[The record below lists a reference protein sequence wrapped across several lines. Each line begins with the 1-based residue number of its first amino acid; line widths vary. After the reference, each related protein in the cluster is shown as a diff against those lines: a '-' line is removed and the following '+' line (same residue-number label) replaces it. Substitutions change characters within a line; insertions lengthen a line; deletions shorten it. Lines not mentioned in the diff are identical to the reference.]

1 MPKRI
6 YAASYEPMES
16 IEEKWVKE
24 HGETFKNYTTAGQQL
39 GISKKTVVEMVKAGY
54 IQTTPTKRILVRSAA
69 AWANS
74 NRPARKGLVIAR

>member
-1 MPKRI
+1 MPRRI
-6 YAASYEPMES
+6 TSAPLESMES
-16 IEEKWVKE
+16 IEDKWVNK
-24 HGETFKNYTTAGQQL
+24 HGETFKNYTEAGQQL

-74 NRPARKGLVIAR
+74 NRPTRKGLVLAR